1 MQMYFWVLK
10 IYVSEVLARAV
21 YVHIFCRC
29 IWGFCPPP
37 PPNTKKLATLL
48 DTCIL
53 LTSTLWQIVGSFVQ
67 FQTRVYK
74 IIIVDMC
81 SFPPSP
87 TPPQHTHTHTLAMLM
102 KYTCMWSQIIAN
114 ICSVDITTLYWGAQF
129 ASKFP
134 VWIINFKKPRH
145 ID

>member
-21 YVHIFCRC
+21 YVHIFCRY

-53 LTSTLWQIVGSFVQ
+53 LTSTLWQILGSFVQ

-74 IIIVDMC
+74 IIIVDKC

-87 TPPQHTHTHTLAMLM
+87 THPNTHTHTHTHTLHIGYANEVYLYVITN
-102 KYTCMWSQIIAN
+102 KCN
-114 ICSVDITTLYWGAQF
+114 ICSVDKDNDSLLRC
-129 ASKFP
+129 P
-134 VWIINFKKPRH
+134 VHKQISSLNYQL
-145 ID
+145 